1 MLKKLALT
9 IYGDHFAQ
17 FDLLDMLVWDAFV
30 YIDLCIRGMKDTRG
44 ESLLP

>member
-30 YIDLCIRGMKDTRG
+30 YIDLCIRGRKDTWR
-44 ESLLP
+44 